1 MKNAK
6 SAKRRKSIILRV
18 AIVAFTV
25 YVVVSMVQLQL
36 QLNSA
41 QERLDKLNEQ
51 TAAQEQKNAIL
62 QDQIDNSDA
71 YKEQQA
77 RKQGMARPGETILVE
92 IPND

>member
-1 MKNAK
+1 MKSKKAVKRKK
-6 SAKRRKSIILRV
+6 SVLFRV
-18 AIVAFTV
+18 AIVAFAV

-36 QLNSA
+36 QLSNA
-41 QERLDKLNEQ
+41 QKRLDKLNEQ
-51 TAAQEQKNAIL
+51 TAAQEEINEVL
-62 QDQIDNSDA
+62 QDQIDNSDT

>member
-1 MKNAK
+1 MKSKKA
-6 SAKRRKSIILRV
+6 AKRRKSVLLRV
-18 AIVAFTV
+18 AIVAFAV

-36 QLNSA
+36 RLSNA

-51 TAAQEQKNAIL
+51 TAAQIENNEVL
-62 QDQIDNSDA
+62 QEQIDNSDA

>member
-6 SAKRRKSIILRV
+6 SAKRRKSVILRV
-18 AIVAFTV
+18 AVVAFTV

-36 QLNSA
+36 QLSSA

-51 TAAQEQKNAIL
+51 TAAQEEVNAVL

>member
-1 MKNAK
+1 MKSKKA
-6 SAKRRKSIILRV
+6 AKRRKSVLLRV
-18 AIVAFTV
+18 AIVAFAV

-36 QLNSA
+36 QLSNA
-41 QERLDKLNEQ
+41 QDRLDKLNEQ
-51 TAAQEQKNAIL
+51 TAAQEEINEVL
-62 QDQIDNSDA
+62 QDQIDNSDT

>member
-1 MKNAK
+1 MKSRKAT
-6 SAKRRKSIILRV
+6 KRRKSVLLRLAV
-18 AIVAFTV
+18 VAFAV

-36 QLNSA
+36 QLSNA

-51 TAAQEQKNAIL
+51 TAAQVEKNEVL

>member
-1 MKNAK
+1 MKKAK
-6 SAKRRKSIILRV
+6 TAKRRKSIILRV
-18 AIVAFTV
+18 AVVAFTV

-36 QLNSA
+36 QLSNA

-51 TAAQEQKNAIL
+51 TAAQEERNAVL

>member
-1 MKNAK
+1 MKKAK
-6 SAKRRKSIILRV
+6 TAKRNKNIILRV

-36 QLNSA
+36 QLSNA

-51 TAAQEQKNAIL
+51 TAKQVEVNEVL

>member
-1 MKNAK
+1 MKSKKA
-6 SAKRRKSIILRV
+6 AKRRKSVLLRV
-18 AIVAFTV
+18 AIVAFAV

-36 QLNSA
+36 QLSNA

-51 TAAQEQKNAIL
+51 TAAQMENNEVL
-62 QDQIDNSDA
+62 QEQIDNSDA

>member
-1 MKNAK
+1 MKSKKA
-6 SAKRRKSIILRV
+6 AKRRKSMILRV
-18 AIVAFTV
+18 AVVAFTV
-25 YVVVSMVQLQL
+25 YVVVSMVQLTL

-41 QERLDKLNEQ
+41 QEKLDKLNDK
-51 TAAQEQKNAIL
+51 TAAQEEINEVL
-62 QDQIDNSDA
+62 QDQIDNSEA

>member
-1 MKNAK
+1 VK
-6 SAKRRKSIILRV
+6 SKKTAKRRKSVLFRL
-18 AIVAFTV
+18 AIVAFAV

-36 QLNSA
+36 QLSNA

-51 TAAQEQKNAIL
+51 TAAQVEKNEVL

-77 RKQGMARPGETILVE
+77 RKQGMAKPGETILVE

>member
-1 MKNAK
+1 MKNRKA
-6 SAKRRKSIILRV
+6 AKRRKSVILRV
-18 AIVAFTV
+18 AVIAFTV
-25 YVVVSMVQLQL
+25 YVVVSMVQLTL

-41 QERLDKLNEQ
+41 QEKLDKLNEQ
-51 TAAQEQKNAIL
+51 TVAQEEINAVL
-62 QDQIDNSDA
+62 QDQIDNSEA

>member
-1 MKNAK
+1 MKSKKA
-6 SAKRRKSIILRV
+6 AKRRKSMILRV
-18 AIVAFTV
+18 AVVAFTV
-25 YVVVSMVQLQL
+25 YVVVSMVQLTL

-41 QERLDKLNEQ
+41 QEKLDKLNAQ
-51 TAAQEQKNAIL
+51 TAAQEEINAVL
-62 QDQIDNSDA
+62 QDQIDNSEA

>member
-18 AIVAFTV
+18 AVVAFTV

-36 QLNSA
+36 QLSSA

-51 TAAQEQKNAIL
+51 TAAQEEINAVL

-77 RKQGMARPGETILVE
+77 RKQGMAKPGETILVE

>member
-1 MKNAK
+1 MKSKK
-6 SAKRRKSIILRV
+6 SAKRRKSVLLRV
-18 AIVAFTV
+18 AIVAFAV

-36 QLNSA
+36 QLGDA

-51 TAAQEQKNAIL
+51 TAAQEEMNEVL

>member
-1 MKNAK
+1 MKSKKA
-6 SAKRRKSIILRV
+6 AKRRKSVLLRV
-18 AIVAFTV
+18 AIVAFAV

-36 QLNSA
+36 QLSNA

-51 TAAQEQKNAIL
+51 TAAQEEMNEVL

>member
-1 MKNAK
+1 MKSKKA
-6 SAKRRKSIILRV
+6 AKRRKSVLLRV
-18 AIVAFTV
+18 AIVAFAV

-36 QLNSA
+36 QLSNA

-51 TAAQEQKNAIL
+51 TAAQMESNEVL
-62 QDQIDNSDA
+62 QEQIDNSDA

>member
-1 MKNAK
+1 MKSKKAAK
-6 SAKRRKSIILRV
+6 HRKSVLLRV
-18 AIVAFTV
+18 AVVAFAV

-36 QLNSA
+36 QLSNA

-51 TAAQEQKNAIL
+51 TAAQEEINEVL
-62 QDQIDNSDA
+62 QDQIDNSDT

>member
-1 MKNAK
+1 MKSKKA
-6 SAKRRKSIILRV
+6 AKRRKSVLLRV
-18 AIVAFTV
+18 AIVAFAV
-25 YVVVSMVQLQL
+25 YVVVSMVQFQL
-36 QLNSA
+36 QLNNA

-51 TAAQEQKNAIL
+51 TAAQIEQNEVL

>member
-1 MKNAK
+1 MKSKKA
-6 SAKRRKSIILRV
+6 AKRRKSVILRV
-18 AIVAFTV
+18 AIVAFAV
-25 YVVVSMVQLQL
+25 YVVVSMVQFQL
-36 QLNSA
+36 QLNNA
-41 QERLDKLNEQ
+41 QERLDKLNAQ
-51 TAAQEQKNAIL
+51 TAAQLEQNDVL

>member
-1 MKNAK
+1 MKNTKA
-6 SAKRRKSIILRV
+6 AKRRKSIVLRV

-36 QLNSA
+36 QLSSA

-51 TAAQEQKNAIL
+51 TAAQEEINAVL
-62 QDQIDNSDA
+62 QDQIDNSEA

-77 RKQGMARPGETILVE
+77 RKQGMAKPGETILVE

>member
-1 MKNAK
+1 MKSKKA
-6 SAKRRKSIILRV
+6 AKRRKSVLLRV
-18 AIVAFTV
+18 AIVAFAV
-25 YVVVSMVQLQL
+25 YIVVSMVQFQL
-36 QLNSA
+36 QLNNA

-51 TAAQEQKNAIL
+51 TAAQIEQNEVL

>member
-1 MKNAK
+1 MKSRKA
-6 SAKRRKSIILRV
+6 AKRKKSVLLRV
-18 AIVAFTV
+18 AIVAFAV
-25 YVVVSMVQLQL
+25 YVVASMVQLQL
-36 QLNSA
+36 QLSNA

-51 TAAQEQKNAIL
+51 TAAQEEINEVL
-62 QDQIDNSDA
+62 QDQIDNSDT

>member
-1 MKNAK
+1 MKSKKA
-6 SAKRRKSIILRV
+6 AKRRKSVLLRV
-18 AIVAFTV
+18 AVVAFAV

-36 QLNSA
+36 QLSNA

-51 TAAQEQKNAIL
+51 TEAQLESNEVL